1 MTQFLHSFFDN
12 YGIKT
17 VTATDKVKRAYVLS
31 DEQCV
36 AIHAAGL
43 RPATVRPTP
52 VIQLTV
58 LFDKNRNSVSRGYY
72 RSDEA
77 DRTPEPR
84 MGKELI
90 TNWLS
95 EGDELLVGN
104 VGAELFVLKM
114 TDIPADAGAV
124 ALELTK
130 HA

>member
-1 MTQFLHSFFDN
+1 
-12 YGIKT
+12 
-17 VTATDKVKRAYVLS
+17 
-31 DEQCV
+31 
-36 AIHAAGL
+36 
-43 RPATVRPTP
+43 
-52 VIQLTV
+52 
-58 LFDKNRNSVSRGYY
+58 
-72 RSDEA
+72 
-77 DRTPEPR
+77 